1 MKKTRSNRQ
10 NWWCNQLMWIWVW
23 ELHNHGLVISSC
35 EQFCIWVR
43 RITLNRRKRTANGSG
58 LFNAQTQ
65 RFQQHTIQS
74 SSPRNILCV
83 YKYMYTYICVEAKS
97 CEHSCTK
104 FYAILRK
111 GLWFGHWRKR
121 QGASLSEILRPTSA
135 SFASAKLGVGFIWW
149 KKHLVMDNTEFH
161 NRCSKK
167 QNMIKIHRLNLHI
180 ATSFLLKN
188 IPARDPK
195 QCGGGVKW

>member
-83 YKYMYTYICVEAKS
+83 YKYMYTYVWRQNLVNTHAPNFMPFSGRVSDLVTEENAKGHRS
-97 CEHSCTK
+97 RK
-104 FYAILRK
+104 FSGLRQQASPRRSL
-111 GLWFGHWRKR
+111 GLGSSGGK
-121 QGASLSEILRPTSA
+121 
-135 SFASAKLGVGFIWW
+135 
-149 KKHLVMDNTEFH
+149 NT
-161 NRCSKK
+161 
-167 QNMIKIHRLNLHI
+167 
-180 ATSFLLKN
+180 
-188 IPARDPK
+188 
-195 QCGGGVKW
+195 